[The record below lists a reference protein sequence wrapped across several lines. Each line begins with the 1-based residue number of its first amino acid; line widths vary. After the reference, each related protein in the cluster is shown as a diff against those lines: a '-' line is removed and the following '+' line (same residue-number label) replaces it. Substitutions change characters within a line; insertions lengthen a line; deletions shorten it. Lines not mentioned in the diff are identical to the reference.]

1 MKKQIVFFVLILL
14 FSSTLFADVDSLVFV
29 DPTQGFPTVLTA
41 DAPDTMAIVFQALDE
56 TGAFVSG
63 LTMDEFTVYFDL
75 ENCENVSLVEGAN
88 VYTLRIVPY
97 DFASEGTFTILLL
110 YDDGTKDTVEIC
122 VVDGVMYTFS
132 PLIENG
138 LLWLKWYRNTDGSWN
153 YNSQSHNLGITALA
167 LQAYLG
173 RGYDVYSPVHGDVV
187 YDAIN
192 FILTHQWS
200 GPFYT
205 LSGSLMYENCMAIV
219 ALVSALKTN
228 LPADLDSLIT
238 NALPAALA
246 YITDPVVE
254 TWDRVS
260 WRYNSGY
267 TSQDSGDMSVNQWAY
282 LALEGMEYTDKDI
295 WNKIYNYMDYHKGTD
310 GTSAWLGYQANYTR
324 PRGNTMA
331 AIWGLNLAANHGVA
345 AATSLADKCYY
356 YVTNGYTPTSLI
368 SAYDL
373 HNQCV
378 YSGAGY
384 YYYIYE
390 FAKAFALGGKTQIH
404 GENWYNTLYSRIDG
418 QHWVDAANDYYY
430 WRTSWTD
437 PTGYYIAGSGLGDHG
452 NTALALLALE
462 VGTVPDD
469 SRITVKL
476 HGARDDELHLIVYDG
491 DGKFA
496 GVNEYGVWVTEIP
509 NSQWISTGAI
519 QELSIDLAM
528 AANLTVE
535 IYNTGND
542 SSNYEIIMQSFVG
555 DNMTSEFTHAG
566 VVQAQEIL
574 GTSVTI
580 NAIGGLTIYTS
591 PPEEF
596 PNMMLSLDSK
606 TFDAYAPGQGLY
618 FNFDI
623 MEIGGAKSLY
633 DIDIY
638 ADDLVDSYGNIVPS
652 DSILINPT
660 FIDSISASG
669 QETVYCVITVPMDIV
684 MANTYSGKI
693 YAEASGI
700 GRKSIS
706 LYLAPDS
713 LVLDV
718 VDDTGGFPASG
729 SSTVKY
735 TINYGNPLTTTL
747 YGVDIFDQLPDTSY
761 MIFKD
766 CSGSGVYDTDNHLVY
781 WHFDE
786 LQAGEINQQAW
797 VEVTVNPNLAD
808 TATVMNN
815 VSLSSDLP
823 TIYASI
829 ATSLIPMSTIDE
841 PYFRPNPFNPELYTG
856 ETFPNFDD
864 PTSPLTKL
872 RIYDSAGE
880 LVKEAQ
886 DVGSISL
893 LWDGKNEYGD
903 YVANGVYFIIVENQ
917 AGEKQIV
924 KVAILR

>member
-1 MKKQIVFFVLILL
+1 MKKQILFFVLILL
-14 FSSTLFADVDSLVFV
+14 FSSTLLADVDSLAII
-29 DPTQGFPTVLTA
+29 DPVNGFPAVIEPEIL
-41 DAPDTMAIVFQALDE
+41 DTMMISFQVYDE
-56 TGAFVSG
+56 VGGFVTG
-63 LTMDEFTVYFDL
+63 LTIDDFTVKFGDEY
-75 ENCENVSLVEGAN
+75 CEKVTLVEAAN
-88 VYTLRIVPY
+88 VYTMELVPY
-97 DFASEGTFTILLL
+97 EHDVEGLYNITLT
-110 YDDGTKDTVEIC
+110 YDDGLKLSVSTMLEYGTL
-122 VVDGVMYTFS
+122 YTYS

-138 LLWLKWYRNTDGSWN
+138 LLWLKYYRNADGSWN
-153 YNSQSHNLGITALA
+153 WSSQYHNLGITALC
-167 LQAYLG
+167 LQAFLG
-173 RGYDVYSPVHGDVV
+173 RGYDVEDPLHGQVV
-187 YDAIN
+187 EDAIN
-192 FILTHQWS
+192 FILANQWS

-205 LSGSLMYENCMAIV
+205 SGGSLMYENCMAIV
-219 ALVSALKTN
+219 ALTSALKTT
-228 LPADLDSLIT
+228 LPGALDTLIT

-246 YITDPVVE
+246 YITDPVDT
-254 TWDRVS
+254 TWSRVS

-267 TSQDSGDMSVNQWAY
+267 TSQDGGDMSINQWTY

-295 WNKIYNYMDYHKGTD
+295 WNKIYNYMDYHKGTN
-310 GTSAWLGYQANYTR
+310 GTAAWLGYQEPSTR

-331 AIWGLNLAANHGVA
+331 SIWGLNLAANHGIG
-345 AATSLADKCYY
+345 AATPLADKCYY
-356 YVTNGYTPTSLI
+356 YVTNGYTVSSLI
-368 SAYDL
+368 SAASL
-373 HNQCV
+373 HSQCV

-404 GENWYNTLYSRIDG
+404 GENWYNTLYSRING

-430 WRTSWTD
+430 WRTGWTD
-437 PTGYYIAGSGLGDHG
+437 PTGYYIDWAGLGDHG

-469 SRITVKL
+469 SRIVIKL
-476 HGARDDELHLIVYDG
+476 DALGYDGLQLIIYDG
-491 DGKFA
+491 DGNFA
-496 GVNEYGVWVTEIP
+496 GMNEYGIWISDIP
-509 NSQWISTGAI
+509 NSQWLSTGGV
-519 QELSIDLAM
+519 QELNIDLST

-542 SSNYEIIMQSFVG
+542 SASYELTMQSYVG
-555 DNMTSEFTHAG
+555 ENMTSQFNHTG
-566 VVQAQEIL
+566 TVQAQQVL
-574 GTSVTI
+574 GTSATI

-606 TFDAYAPGQGLY
+606 TFETYAPGQGLY

-633 DIDIY
+633 DIDVY
-638 ADDLVDSYGNIVPS
+638 ADNLVDSYGNIVPS

-713 LVLDV
+713 LVLNV
-718 VDDTGGFPASG
+718 VDNTGGFPASG
-729 SSTVKY
+729 GSTVIY

-766 CSGSGVYDTDNHLVY
+766 CSNGGVYDTDNHLVY
-781 WHFDE
+781 WHLDE
-786 LQAGEINQQAW
+786 LLAGEINQQAW
-797 VEVTVNPNLAD
+797 IEVTVNPNLAD
-808 TATVMNN
+808 TATVLNN

-823 TIYASI
+823 TLYASI
-829 ATSLIPMSTIDE
+829 ATSLIPISTIDE

-856 ETFPNFDD
+856 QTFPNFDD

-886 DVGSISL
+886 DVSSISL
-893 LWDGKNEYGD
+893 LWDGRNEYGD